1 MDNINQTLMDAISS
15 GNSMDEKEFF
25 QIFNA
30 MDEEDEREHLDALC
44 EAIRSNNKAIIK
56 LFMKAFKNSDADT
69 DLHDHSEGCD
79 LTVLGC
85 AVAHGDLEIVKIL
98 VAGGCNPNKGDD
110 YGYET
115 PLHDACRCGEFD
127 ILDFFLTE
135 AGGNL
140 YLYDGDRETLLSI
153 ASYYGNLDMVKYL
166 IEKVGYDPHEGVDYR
181 QLKNP
186 LMSAFES
193 ATSEW
198 SSDDFDNSDVI
209 DYLIEKAK
217 IDINEQDAFGT
228 TILMTAV
235 QNDNI
240 ELVKIILSKN
250 PDINVKDNEDQT
262 ADYYFGGSKNQE
274 LLDILNDLYVGSP
287 EYLKTP

>member
-1 MDNINQTLMDAISS
+1 MDNLKQALKDAISS
-15 GNSMDEKEFF
+15 GNSMDEKEFL

-30 MDEEDEREHLDALC
+30 MDDEEDEREHLDALC
-44 EAIRSNNKAIIK
+44 DAIRSKNKAIIK
-56 LFMKAFKNSDADT
+56 LFLKAFRNSET
-69 DLHDHSEGCD
+69 DLHYHSEGCN

-85 AVAHGDLEIVKIL
+85 AVEQGDLEIVKLL
-98 VAGGCNPNKGDD
+98 VEAGCDPNAGDD

-115 PLHDACRCGEFD
+115 ALHDACRCGEFD

-217 IDINEQDAFGT
+217 IDINEQDASGK
-228 TILMTAV
+228 TILMDAV
-235 QNDNI
+235 QKDNL

-250 PDINVKDNEDQT
+250 PDINVRDNENET
-262 ADYYFGGSKNQE
+262 ADYYFIGSKNQE
-274 LLDILNDLYVGSP
+274 LLDVLNDLYDGSP